1 MTDEQIPRIVVGVD
15 GSAGSVD
22 ALSWAVQ
29 EARLR
34 ATSVHTVM
42 AWQHPSAYGASNAF
56 GLGMDPSFGTQQTLA
71 SLAEGK
77 AAQLV
82 DEASQVHEV
91 PITWEAIEGHPALA
105 LLSTVGDS
113 DLLVVGS
120 RGHGGFVGALLGSV
134 SQHVVTHAHCAVV
147 VIPGRERSKSH
158 SKKNS
163 DETDASQ
170 RRS

>member
-1 MTDEQIPRIVVGVD
+1 MADEQIPRIVVGID
-15 GSAGSVD
+15 GSAGSMA
-22 ALSWAVQ
+22 ALGWAVQ

-34 ATSVHTVM
+34 STSVHTVM

-56 GLGMDPSFGTQQTLA
+56 GLGMDPSFGTQQALA
-71 SLAEGK
+71 SLAEDK
-77 AAQLV
+77 AALLV
-82 DEASQVHEV
+82 EEASQGHEV

-105 LLSTVGDS
+105 LLAAVGDS

-147 VIPGRERSKSH
+147 VIPGGERSKSR
-158 SKKNS
+158 SKRKS
-163 DETDASQ
+163 DETDAGE